1 MEQKESFPNAKGFVS
16 LENVQENRGKADIVL
31 IISMIPTEVAHTA
44 RKWETFTLPLGQV
57 VYKGRYYFAWCKG
70 RFTGTYQ
77 TLDDAVESLERWY
90 EENPALESSLS
101 A

>member
-1 MEQKESFPNAKGFVS
+1 
-16 LENVQENRGKADIVL
+16 
-31 IISMIPTEVAHTA
+31 MINTGAVVHTA
-44 RKWETFTLPLGQV
+44 RKWETFTLPLGHV

-90 EENPALESSLS
+90 EENHAVESSLS